1 MTERREWIPLG
12 EAFDLIAAA
21 PVIKARADE
30 RLVDLPRHFDIT
42 DAINLET
49 EDAVSEAGLDGGMQF
64 RGLKAKHAKAHTPVP
79 PEWFGA
85 RARRWVRTPRGVDP
99 DNDELWLAPLHQ
111 EQDKDF
117 VLAANFA
124 AQKHVKPQRW
134 FKVQVQ
140 TKTLETFLKTLGS
153 AMPEAA
159 PIRRRPST
167 AVINRIL
174 AQLSGSGAQVT
185 EGMALRELR
194 NQGYAPTRQSVRDAR
209 EAAGLTPGRGRPRTI
224 DKSPKS

>member
-1 MTERREWIPLG
+1 MTERREWMPLG

-30 RLVDLPRHFDIT
+30 RLLDLPRQFDIT

-49 EDAVSEAGLDGGMQF
+49 EDAISEAGLDGGMQF
-64 RGLKAKHAKAHTPVP
+64 RGFKAKHAKTHIPVP
-79 PEWFGA
+79 QEWFGA

-99 DNDELWLAPLHQ
+99 DNNELWLAPLHQ
-111 EQDKDF
+111 EQDKNF
-117 VLAANFA
+117 AMAANFA

-140 TKTLETFLKTLGS
+140 TKTLETFLRMLGS
-153 AMPEAA
+153 EIPGAT
-159 PIRRRPST
+159 PIKRRPSPV
-167 AVINRIL
+167 AINEIVAELR
-174 AQLSGSGAQVT
+174 QSGAEVT
-185 EGMALRELR
+185 ERMALQEFR
-194 NQGYAPTRQSVRDAR
+194 NQGYDPTRKSVRDAM
-209 EAAGLTPGRGRPRTI
+209 EAAGLNRGRGRPSTT